1 MVEKNFRGNLVGT
14 KGNLV
19 IIDIES
25 ISVEIN
31 FDNIDK
37 ARLDPDL

>member
-1 MVEKNFRGNLVGT
+1 MGEKNFRGNLVGT

-19 IIDIES
+19 IIGIES
-25 ISVEIN
+25 TLIEIN
-31 FDNIDK
+31 FDNIEK